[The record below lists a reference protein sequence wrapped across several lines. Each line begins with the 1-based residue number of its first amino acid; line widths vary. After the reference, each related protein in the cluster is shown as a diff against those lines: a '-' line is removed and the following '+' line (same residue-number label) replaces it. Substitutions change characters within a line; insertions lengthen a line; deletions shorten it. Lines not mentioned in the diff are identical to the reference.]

1 MLLICCA
8 KHSVDQHCM
17 LVSSLSQVFNLLLHR
32 LTCLYDVD
40 EVHAH
45 DITHQRFIQK
55 IFLVVL
61 FILALARLTRDL
73 PHFITYVVFLQPP
86 PKFLCS
92 LVSIK
97 HPSNN
102 KLQSEVMYLTVVH
115 VQSQYLA
122 SSWKQR
128 NLE

>member
-17 LVSSLSQVFNLLLHR
+17 LQLVSSLSQVFNLLLHR
-32 LTCLYDVD
+32 LTRLYDVD

-45 DITHQRFIQK
+45 DIIHQRFIQK

-61 FILALARLTRDL
+61 FILALARFGL
-73 PHFITYVVFLQPP
+73 PPTPH

-102 KLQSEVMYLTVVH
+102 KSQSEVMYLTTVH
-115 VQSQYLA
+115 VQSQA
-122 SSWKQR
+122 GNKGIWSDRQVCD
-128 NLE
+128 